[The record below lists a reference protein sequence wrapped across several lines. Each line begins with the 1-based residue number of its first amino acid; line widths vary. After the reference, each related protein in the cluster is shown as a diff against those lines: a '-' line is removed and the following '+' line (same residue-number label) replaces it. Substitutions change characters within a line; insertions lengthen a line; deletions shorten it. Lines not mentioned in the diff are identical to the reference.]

1 MLGICTDI
9 SVNDSLVTVFIGI
22 MSDRLWANSSQFNIG
37 FCYKLISKAAL
48 KVGKAVHKNC
58 SFRYFLDGYF
68 LYALPS
74 AESSF
79 FRNDEQENIRTLS
92 WYNKLHDNLR
102 VQGWK
107 ISFSLIS
114 SPNKNRFV
122 ICAKRFVSFRGIGK
136 GKNSRGFSESPT
148 KFKLKEISRKI
159 KLEKIL
165 LF

>member
-48 KVGKAVHKNC
+48 KAGKAVHKNC

-68 LYALPS
+68 LYASPS

-79 FRNDEQENIRTLS
+79 FQTTNN
-92 WYNKLHDNLR
+92 
-102 VQGWK
+102 
-107 ISFSLIS
+107 
-114 SPNKNRFV
+114 
-122 ICAKRFVSFRGIGK
+122 
-136 GKNSRGFSESPT
+136 
-148 KFKLKEISRKI
+148 
-159 KLEKIL
+159 KIL
-165 LF
+165 GLYPGIITCVFKAGRYHSH